1 LSFALA
7 ADAPDFDAPP
17 PAAGAAGAG
26 LLFGTPPKNL
36 RMSCQ
41 SDGGVKKISQL
52 KATRTRA
59 GVRVSG
65 MRAVGVGVGEVSEVA
80 VSHSLLVAVTL

>member
-7 ADAPDFDAPP
+7 ADAAGFDAPP

-41 SDGGVKKISQL
+41 SDGGVRKTSQR
-52 KATRTRA
+52 KVTRQERVS
-59 GVRVSG
+59 GVSG
-65 MRAVGVGVGEVSEVA
+65 MRAVGVGVGVGV
-80 VSHSLLVAVTL
+80 